1 MSDEAQTDPVAQG
14 LARSRRLGKSG
25 LALLAA
31 EYLAEL
37 SKKADAGAVWP
48 ENQIAR
54 RTAMFNSSDLHIYMR
69 GEFSMGKTP
78 DIPGLS
84 EQNSYVPYPAD
95 GSAEKAVAQIKL
107 AFRNYVRDTILSRI
121 PTATVESATRS
132 ASDIDE
138 IHDALC
144 GKEEAA
150 AAAWRATVA
159 SRMAFKALSEY
170 QGISVVEEEALRQ
183 TWLAALRE
191 EERLA
196 QIALSKEM

>member
-1 MSDEAQTDPVAQG
+1 MSDEIEKGDRVIVSRVYQPRPSEMQT
-14 LARSRRLGKSG
+14 
-25 LALLAA
+25 
-31 EYLAEL
+31 YL
-37 SKKADAGAVWP
+37 
-48 ENQIAR
+48 
-54 RTAMFNSSDLHIYMR
+54 R

-78 DIPGLS
+78 EIPRLS
-84 EQNSYVPYPAD
+84 GQNSYVPYPAD